1 MDENILNPPINLTEE
16 EKIVWDE
23 FVTMLNSSTNYKK
36 IMTDKELVLQY
47 VQLKIIRDKAWI
59 SWIQNPER
67 YVRIVTGICSDGK
80 TPKIMVKENEHY
92 KTYME
97 SNFGV
102 KLDEVEFSESESD
115 HDSSGMEC

>member
-16 EKIVWDE
+16 EKVVWDE

-97 SNFGV
+97 SN
-102 KLDEVEFSESESD
+102 KLIEKILTDLRLTPKARKPKWL
-115 HDSSGMEC
+115 